1 MRVELNRLLP
11 PEMKSEVELPSRNI
25 TEVELEYL
33 KIEKHCFKCFSL
45 AHEEIDCPRRTGREL
60 PAKERK
66 LGITQ
71 ALALERIE
79 ADKRRHDERRGYRP
93 PDHRQTSQRPEAN
106 HRPRQS
112 LRYSDNRA
120 SQVSTRRDETNDSKL
135 SDFIR
140 PSTGRRN
147 TDYRQKR
154 SRMEYIPRTESN
166 LSRSIPEL
174 RNTKLSSKRNTN
186 RDTSPGVQAGSSATR
201 RNASPSV
208 HTPSPNP
215 IREIGINIEEP
226 VVASDATRSRE
237 RRSAL
242 ERVEAPNLRD
252 QLRRRS
258 TPSGDSGRLM
268 EVEVLYNEEPHQ
280 SPILLEDNEQNARRS
295 SALQRLGGL
304 SSLGSRE
311 RTRATLDIEGP
322 IAVEPSASKQ
332 IGKHKI
338 ARATTKR
345 IVAQSPQQGAAR
357 APVKR
362 KVAQSPLH
370 GINLRKS
377 KSTAWYH

>member
-1 MRVELNRLLP
+1 
-11 PEMKSEVELPSRNI
+11 
-25 TEVELEYL
+25 
-33 KIEKHCFKCFSL
+33 
-45 AHEEIDCPRRTGREL
+45 
-60 PAKERK
+60 
-66 LGITQ
+66 
-71 ALALERIE
+71 
-79 ADKRRHDERRGYRP
+79 
-93 PDHRQTSQRPEAN
+93 
-106 HRPRQS
+106 
-112 LRYSDNRA
+112 
-120 SQVSTRRDETNDSKL
+120 
-135 SDFIR
+135 
-140 PSTGRRN
+140 
-147 TDYRQKR
+147 
-154 SRMEYIPRTESN
+154 
-166 LSRSIPEL
+166 
-174 RNTKLSSKRNTN
+174 
-186 RDTSPGVQAGSSATR
+186 
-201 RNASPSV
+201 
-208 HTPSPNP
+208 
-215 IREIGINIEEP
+215 
-226 VVASDATRSRE
+226 
-237 RRSAL
+237 
-242 ERVEAPNLRD
+242 
-252 QLRRRS
+252 
-258 TPSGDSGRLM
+258 M

>member
-1 MRVELNRLLP
+1 M
-11 PEMKSEVELPSRNI
+11 
-25 TEVELEYL
+25 
-33 KIEKHCFKCFSL
+33 
-45 AHEEIDCPRRTGREL
+45 
-60 PAKERK
+60 
-66 LGITQ
+66 
-71 ALALERIE
+71 
-79 ADKRRHDERRGYRP
+79 
-93 PDHRQTSQRPEAN
+93 
-106 HRPRQS
+106 
-112 LRYSDNRA
+112 
-120 SQVSTRRDETNDSKL
+120 
-135 SDFIR
+135 
-140 PSTGRRN
+140 
-147 TDYRQKR
+147 
-154 SRMEYIPRTESN
+154 
-166 LSRSIPEL
+166 
-174 RNTKLSSKRNTN
+174 
-186 RDTSPGVQAGSSATR
+186 
-201 RNASPSV
+201 
-208 HTPSPNP
+208 
-215 IREIGINIEEP
+215 
-226 VVASDATRSRE
+226 ASDATRSRE

-242 ERVEAPNLRD
+242 ERVEAPDLRD

-258 TPSGDSGRLM
+258 TPSGDSGRLI

-280 SPILLEDNEQNARRS
+280 SPILLDDNEQNARRS

-332 IGKHKI
+332 TGKRKI